1 MHNWK
6 LNDSEFCMENE
17 YLLLIGNFQFL
28 IEVMIVFPNAKI
40 NIGLNVVAKRPDG
53 YHNIESIFYPVLE
66 LFDVLEII
74 KADKLQFSSSGIA
87 IPGNH
92 EDNLCLKA
100 YQLIKADFEVAPVHI
115 HLHKVIPIG
124 AGLGGGS
131 ADAAFTLKALNQ
143 LFDLQLTDK
152 QLIDYA
158 RKLGSDC
165 AFFIKNEPVYAFGK
179 GDEFESIT
187 LDLSKFDIKI
197 EYPNIHVGTAE
208 AYAGVKPTK
217 SEINI
222 KEAIQLPISE
232 WKNKLKN
239 DFEDS
244 IFPNHPQIKALK
256 EKFYSEGALYA
267 SMTGS
272 GSAVF
277 GVFRK

>member
-1 MHNWK
+1 
-6 LNDSEFCMENE
+6 
-17 YLLLIGNFQFL
+17 
-28 IEVMIVFPNAKI
+28 MIVFPNAKI
-40 NIGLNVVAKRPDG
+40 NIGLNVVEKRPDG
-53 YHNIESIFYPVLE
+53 FHNIESIFYPVLE
-66 LFDVLEII
+66 LFDVLEVII
-74 KADKLQFSSSGIA
+74 SDKLKFTSSGIS
-87 IPGNH
+87 IPGNNQ
-92 EDNLCLKA
+92 DNLCLKA
-100 YQLIKADFEVAPVHI
+100 YHLIKTDFDVAPVHI

-131 ADAAFTLKALNQ
+131 SDAAFTLKVLNQ
-143 LFDLQLTDK
+143 LFELNLTDE
-152 QLIDYA
+152 QLINYA

-179 GDEFESIT
+179 GDEFEPIT

-208 AYAGVKPTK
+208 AYAGVKPKK
-217 SEINI
+217 SEINL
-222 KEAIQLPISE
+222 KEVIQLPISE

-256 EKFYSEGALYA
+256 EQFYSEGALYA

-277 GVFRK
+277 GLMTKS

>member
-1 MHNWK
+1 
-6 LNDSEFCMENE
+6 
-17 YLLLIGNFQFL
+17 
-28 IEVMIVFPNAKI
+28 MIVFPNAKI
-40 NIGLNVVAKRPDG
+40 NIGLNVVEKRPDG
-53 YHNIESIFYPVLE
+53 FHNIESIFYPVME
-66 LFDVLEII
+66 LFDVLEVII
-74 KADKLQFSSSGIA
+74 SDKLKFTSSGIS
-87 IPGNH
+87 IPGNNQ
-92 EDNLCLKA
+92 DNLCLKA
-100 YQLIKADFEVAPVHI
+100 YHLIKADFDIAPVHI

-131 ADAAFTLKALNQ
+131 SDAAFTLKVLNQ
-143 LFDLQLTDK
+143 LFELNLTDE
-152 QLIDYA
+152 QLINYA

-165 AFFIKNEPVYAFGK
+165 AFFIKNQPVYAFGK
-179 GDEFESIT
+179 GDEFEPIT
-187 LDLSKFDIKI
+187 LELSKFNIKI

-208 AYAGVKPTK
+208 AYAGVKPNK

-222 KEAIQLPISE
+222 KETIQLPISE

-277 GVFRK
+277 GLMTKS

>member
-1 MHNWK
+1 
-6 LNDSEFCMENE
+6 
-17 YLLLIGNFQFL
+17 
-28 IEVMIVFPNAKI
+28 MIVFPNAKI
-40 NIGLNVVAKRPDG
+40 NIGLNVVEKRPDG
-53 YHNIESIFYPVLE
+53 FHNIESIFYPVLE
-66 LFDVLEII
+66 LFDVLEVIVS
-74 KADKLQFSSSGIA
+74 DKLKFTSSGIS
-87 IPGNH
+87 IPGNNQ
-92 EDNLCLKA
+92 ENLCLKA
-100 YQLIKADFEVAPVHI
+100 YHLIKADFDVASVHI

-131 ADAAFTLKALNQ
+131 SDAAFTLKVLNQ
-143 LFDLQLTDK
+143 LFELNLTDE
-152 QLIDYA
+152 QLINYA

-179 GDEFESIT
+179 GDEFEPIT

-208 AYAGVKPTK
+208 AYAGVKPKK
-217 SEINI
+217 SEINL
-222 KEAIQLPISE
+222 KEVIQLPISE
-232 WKNKLKN
+232 WRNKLKN

-256 EKFYSEGALYA
+256 EQFYSEGALYA

-277 GVFRK
+277 GLMTKS

>member
-1 MHNWK
+1 
-6 LNDSEFCMENE
+6 
-17 YLLLIGNFQFL
+17 
-28 IEVMIVFPNAKI
+28 MIVFPNAKI
-40 NIGLNVVAKRPDG
+40 NIGLNVVEKRPDG
-53 YHNIESIFYPVLE
+53 FHNIESIFYPVLE
-66 LFDVLEII
+66 LFDVLEVIVS
-74 KADKLQFSSSGIA
+74 DKLKFTSSGIS
-87 IPGNH
+87 IPGNNQ
-92 EDNLCLKA
+92 DNLCLKA
-100 YQLIKADFEVAPVHI
+100 YHLIKTDFDVAPVHI

-131 ADAAFTLKALNQ
+131 SDAAFTLKVLNQ
-143 LFDLQLTDK
+143 LFELNLTDE
-152 QLIDYA
+152 QLINYA

-179 GDEFESIT
+179 GDEFEPIT

-208 AYAGVKPTK
+208 AYAGVKPKK
-217 SEINI
+217 SEINL
-222 KEAIQLPISE
+222 KEVIQLPISE
-232 WKNKLKN
+232 WRNKLKN

-256 EKFYSEGALYA
+256 EQFYSEGALYA

-277 GVFRK
+277 GLMTKS